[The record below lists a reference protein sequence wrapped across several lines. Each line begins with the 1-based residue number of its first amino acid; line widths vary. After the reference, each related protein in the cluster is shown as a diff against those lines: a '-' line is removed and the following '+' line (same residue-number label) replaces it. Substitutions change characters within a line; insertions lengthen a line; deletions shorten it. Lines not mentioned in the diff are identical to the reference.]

1 MPPPVLPRRVVFLR
15 IVRQIQSKGRSFLA
29 LKRLRVRNEYE
40 DGRLSRPYAF
50 EMVERRGIDSV
61 ALIPF
66 RHGRE
71 RIWILIKAGF
81 RPALFQRGLRRAP
94 GEGIRPRPL
103 TFEAVAGS
111 LEPDEWTDS
120 QIDRRALF
128 ELEEETGFRAKPAD
142 LISLGA
148 GFFPSHGQCTEK
160 IHLRGVRLDRRRH
173 HAPRGD
179 GSVNESETWTLWVE
193 AVDLIGRCRKGEIED
208 PKVEIGV
215 QRLLDCREISQKRI
229 RTHFRPLKRT
239 S

>member
-1 MPPPVLPRRVVFLR
+1 VFLR

-40 DGRLSRPYAF
+40 DGRLSLPYAF

-128 ELEEETGFRAKPAD
+128 ELEEENGFRAKPAAPPCAPRRWLRQRVRD
-142 LISLGA
+142 LDSLG
-148 GFFPSHGQCTEK
+148 GG
-160 IHLRGVRLDRRRH
+160 RGPDRPLPKGGDRRSESRDRR
-173 HAPRGD
+173 ATPFGLPGD
-179 GSVNESETWTLWVE
+179 LAKTDPNSFPPSQEDLLKDRLPSSYFSGISVRFPC
-193 AVDLIGRCRKGEIED
+193 AVCRICGA
-208 PKVEIGV
+208 
-215 QRLLDCREISQKRI
+215 
-229 RTHFRPLKRT
+229 FRPV
-239 S
+239 